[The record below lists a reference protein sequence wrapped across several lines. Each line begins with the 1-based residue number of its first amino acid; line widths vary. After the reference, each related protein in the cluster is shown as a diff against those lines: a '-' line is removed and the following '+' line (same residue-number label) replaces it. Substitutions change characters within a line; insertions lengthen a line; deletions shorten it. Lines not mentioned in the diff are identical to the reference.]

1 MNIEYFIAQRLFT
14 AKEKNNRYTKPIFRI
29 AILAISLSVA
39 IMLLSLII
47 LSGFKSDIS
56 EKIVGFGSHITISSF
71 TNNQSYESE
80 PVSINQDFYPKIKD
94 EEGISNIQVFATK
107 AGIIKTETDISGVLL
122 KGISSDFDN
131 SFFSKNL
138 LEGNI
143 PLYNDTVVSDK
154 IMLSSSITK
163 KLSLSLGDDVVVY
176 FFQEPNRVRKFV
188 LSGIY
193 ETGFVDFDEIIMIV
207 DIQHI
212 QKLNNW
218 KNKEVGGFEILIDNF
233 DKLDEVTNHI
243 YSKIPYDLNAQ
254 SIIEKNP
261 QLFDWLEL
269 QNVNLKVILILMIV
283 VGSVNMITALLILIL
298 EKTKLIGILKS
309 FGCSNWSIRKV
320 FLYNASY
327 LLINGII
334 LGNIIG
340 LGFAVLQQKF
350 KLISLDPNIYFMN
363 TVPIK
368 FDFIHIF
375 ALNLGVL
382 VICLFVLV
390 IPSYVITKIA
400 PVKTIRFS

>member
-1 MNIEYFIAQRLFT
+1 MNIEYFIAKRLFT

-56 EKIVGFGSHITISSF
+56 EKIIGFGSHITITNF
-71 TNNQSYESE
+71 TDNHSYESE

-94 EEGISNIQVFATK
+94 DEGINNIQVFATK
-107 AGIIKTETDISGVLL
+107 AGIIKTESDISGILL
-122 KGISSDFDN
+122 KGISADFDN

-138 LEGNI
+138 FKGNI
-143 PLYNDTVVSDK
+143 PSYNDTVVSDK
-154 IMLSSSITK
+154 IMLSSSISN
-163 KLSLSLGDDVVVY
+163 KLNLSIGDDVIVY
-176 FFQEPNRVRKFV
+176 FFQDPTRVRKFV
-188 LSGIY
+188 LYGIY
-193 ETGFVDFDEIIMIV
+193 ETGFVDFDDLIMIV

-233 DKLDEVTNHI
+233 EELDEITNNI
-243 YSKIPYDLNAQ
+243 YSKIPYNLNAQ
-254 SIIEKNP
+254 SVVEKNP

-269 QNVNLKVILILMIV
+269 QNVNLKVILILMLV

-298 EKTKLIGILKS
+298 EKTKLVGILKS
-309 FGCSNWSIRKV
+309 IGYSNWSIRKV
-320 FLYNASY
+320 FLYNAAY
-327 LLINGII
+327 LIINGIV

-340 LGFAVLQQKF
+340 LGFALLQQKF
-350 KLISLDPNIYFMN
+350 KLISLDPNIYFMK

-368 FDFIHIF
+368 FDFMHIF
-375 ALNLGVL
+375 ALNLSVL
-382 VICLFVLV
+382 VICLLVLI
-390 IPSYVITKIA
+390 IPSYVITKITPMKA
-400 PVKTIRFS
+400 MRFS

>member
-1 MNIEYFIAQRLFT
+1 MNIEYFIAKRLFT

-56 EKIVGFGSHITISSF
+56 EKIIGFGSHITITNF
-71 TNNQSYESE
+71 TDNQSYESE

-94 EEGISNIQVFATK
+94 DEGINNIQVFATK
-107 AGIIKTETDISGVLL
+107 AGIIKTESDISGILL
-122 KGISSDFDN
+122 KGISADFDN

-138 LEGNI
+138 FKGNI
-143 PLYNDTVVSDK
+143 PSYNDTVVSDK
-154 IMLSSSITK
+154 IMLSSSISN
-163 KLSLSLGDDVVVY
+163 KLNLSIGDDVIVY
-176 FFQEPNRVRKFV
+176 FFQDPTRVRKFV
-188 LSGIY
+188 LYGIY
-193 ETGFVDFDEIIMIV
+193 ETGFVDFDDLIMIV

-233 DKLDEVTNHI
+233 EELDEITNNI
-243 YSKIPYDLNAQ
+243 YSKIPYNLNAQ
-254 SIIEKNP
+254 SVVEKNP

-269 QNVNLKVILILMIV
+269 QNVNLKVILILMLV

-298 EKTKLIGILKS
+298 EKTKLVGILKS
-309 FGCSNWSIRKV
+309 IGYSNWSIRKV
-320 FLYNASY
+320 FLYNAAY
-327 LLINGII
+327 LIINGIV

-340 LGFAVLQQKF
+340 LGFALLQQKF
-350 KLISLDPNIYFMN
+350 KLISLDSNIYFMK

-368 FDFIHIF
+368 FDFMHIF
-375 ALNLGVL
+375 ALNLSVL
-382 VICLFVLV
+382 VICLLVLI
-390 IPSYVITKIA
+390 IPSYVITKITPMKA
-400 PVKTIRFS
+400 MRFS

>member
-1 MNIEYFIAQRLFT
+1 MQRKKIIVILSLF
-14 AKEKNNRYTKPIFRI
+14 FRI

-39 IMLLSLII
+39 IMLLSLLI
-47 LSGFKSDIS
+47 LSGFKSNIS
-56 EKIVGFGSHITISSF
+56 EKIVGFGSHITITSF

-80 PVSINQDFYPKIKD
+80 PISINQDFYPKIKD

-143 PLYNDTVVSDK
+143 PIYNDTIVSNE
-154 IMLSSSITK
+154 IMLSSSISK
-163 KLSLSLGDDVVVY
+163 KLNLSLGDNVVVY

-188 LSGIY
+188 LCGIY
-193 ETGFVDFDEIIMIV
+193 ETGFMDFDDIIMIV

-233 DKLDEVTNHI
+233 DKLDEVTNHV

-309 FGCSNWSIRKV
+309 LDV
-320 FLYNASY
+320 
-327 LLINGII
+327 LI
-334 LGNIIG
+334 
-340 LGFAVLQQKF
+340 
-350 KLISLDPNIYFMN
+350 
-363 TVPIK
+363 
-368 FDFIHIF
+368 
-375 ALNLGVL
+375 GVL
-382 VICLFVLV
+382 EKYFYIMLH
-390 IPSYVITKIA
+390 IY
-400 PVKTIRFS
+400 

>member
-1 MNIEYFIAQRLFT
+1 MNIEYFIAKRLFS

-39 IMLLSLII
+39 IMLLSLLI
-47 LSGFKSDIS
+47 LSGFKSNIS
-56 EKIVGFGSHITISSF
+56 EKIVGFGSHITITSF

-80 PVSINQDFYPKIKD
+80 PISINQDFYPKIKD

-143 PLYNDTVVSDK
+143 PIYNDTIVSNE
-154 IMLSSSITK
+154 IMLSSSISK
-163 KLSLSLGDDVVVY
+163 KLNLSLGDNVVVY
-176 FFQEPNRVRKFV
+176 FFQESNRVRKFI
-188 LSGIY
+188 LCGIY
-193 ETGFVDFDEIIMIV
+193 ETGFMDFDDIIMIV

-233 DKLDEVTNHI
+233 DKLDEVTNHV

-382 VICLFVLV
+382 VICLLVLV